1 MSSRGQESRVA
12 SRTSAFKPWLL
23 GGFVALWI
31 ASCIDPPWP
40 YELILQHIPTVI
52 AIALLITLDRY
63 QPMSLASFTAVL
75 AFLCLHLLGARYLYS
90 NVPYR
95 EWYNALGGNA
105 PSSLG
110 WQRNHYDRLV
120 HFCYGLMLV
129 LVVRDVLDKSLRMPR
144 AWGITLAI
152 GAILASSAL
161 YELLEWLIAIALSPD
176 QAEAYNGQQGDM
188 WDAQK
193 DMALALAGAIAG
205 CIAVKRC
212 RNKSLDRESG
222 GRIRRETTGRDA
234 VFSELL
240 NRRHDPVFAHKWP

>member
-1 MSSRGQESRVA
+1 MSSGGQESRVA
-12 SRTSAFKPWLL
+12 SRASAFKPWLL

-40 YELILQHIPTVI
+40 HELILQHIPTVI

-63 QPMSLASFTAVL
+63 QPLSLASFTAVL
-75 AFLCLHLLGARYLYS
+75 AFLSLHLLGARYLYS

-95 EWYNALGGNA
+95 EWFDALVGGT
-105 PSSLG
+105 SSSIH

-129 LVVRDVLDKSLRMPR
+129 LVVREVLDKSLALPR
-144 AWGITLAI
+144 GWGVPMAI

-161 YELLEWLIAIALSPD
+161 YELLEWLVAVALSPD

-205 CIAVKRC
+205 CLAGTTFHC
-212 RNKSLDRESG
+212 
-222 GRIRRETTGRDA
+222 RETKPQ
-234 VFSELL
+234 
-240 NRRHDPVFAHKWP
+240 PVSRS